1 MLFCRLDKW
10 RIIRKPHHSAYPY
23 AVRSTTPS
31 GNPCGFGLQ
40 ILHPFLI
47 TSLLLD
53 GLECV
58 LIRKFHRSAYTRGTA
73 LGFVKALPWF
83 NFRILLSFFCTVGN
97 TGIKNES
104 CSGFFFLCDLWNIL
118 CRGGA
123 CSSRVASDEIAEPT
137 FKKTIAILDKMWYDR
152 YAKSI

>member
-1 MLFCRLDKW
+1 MKSKKEKDRFYNGLFCMLFCRLDKW

-58 LIRKFHRSAYTRGTA
+58 LICKFHRSAYTR
-73 LGFVKALPWF
+73 VLPWA
-83 NFRILLSFFCTVGN
+83 LSRRCLDSISEFCSHFSAPLV
-97 TGIKNES
+97 IRES
-104 CSGFFFLCDLWNIL
+104 KTKAAVVSSFLCDL
-118 CRGGA
+118 
-123 CSSRVASDEIAEPT
+123 
-137 FKKTIAILDKMWYDR
+137 
-152 YAKSI
+152 